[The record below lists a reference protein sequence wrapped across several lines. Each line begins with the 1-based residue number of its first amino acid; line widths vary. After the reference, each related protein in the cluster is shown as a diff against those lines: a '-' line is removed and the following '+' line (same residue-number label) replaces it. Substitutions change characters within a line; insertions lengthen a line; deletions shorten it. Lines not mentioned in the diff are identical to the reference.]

1 MSLEGMKIF
10 SFKTLIHYP
19 FFFFFLRTEL
29 AKITGELVK
38 AMTPLNKKQ
47 KREMLVCQL
56 YLS

>member
-10 SFKTLIHYP
+10 YFKTLIHYP
-19 FFFFFLRTEL
+19 FFFFSSEL

-47 KREMLVCQL
+47 KREVLVCQL